1 MEMYLAFSL
10 EVSFLKY
17 GQIKWNV
24 PITLYFHLGNC
35 EFAFQA
41 HNNLGWQRLEIPE
54 NPGWA

>member
-41 HNNLGWQRLEIPE
+41 HNNLG
-54 NPGWA
+54 